1 MSTLTTTVREMEEL
15 LTEIQSDLTK
25 AKSGNK
31 AAAQRVR
38 TKTIRLEKTAKS
50 YRKESIAAEKA

>member
-1 MSTLTTTVREMEEL
+1 MSTLATTVREMEEL
-15 LTEIQSDLTK
+15 LTEIHGDLAK
-25 AKSGNK
+25 AKAGNK

-38 TKTIRLEKTAKS
+38 TKTIRLEKTAKN